1 MNWIKTSGA
10 SFKLLRLTN
19 FPRILQNDIRNLYYP
34 NLKYPNLNCG
44 KQLKK
49 NIKFPIKNLLSILQ
63 RVKQVLLAKKVS
75 STKKRRQLK
84 RKSPIKSIVRVKKYL
99 HLLNLT
105 TIANT
110 VDKMSV
116 YK

>member
-19 FPRILQNDIRNLYYP
+19 FPRILQNDIRNLY
-34 NLKYPNLNCG
+34 YPNLNCG

>member
-34 NLKYPNLNCG
+34 NLNCG

-49 NIKFPIKNLLSILQ
+49 NIKFPIKICFQYYSELN
-63 RVKQVLLAKKVS
+63 
-75 STKKRRQLK
+75 
-84 RKSPIKSIVRVKKYL
+84 KYW
-99 HLLNLT
+99 
-105 TIANT
+105 
-110 VDKMSV
+110 
-116 YK
+116 

>member
-1 MNWIKTSGA
+1 M
-10 SFKLLRLTN
+10 
-19 FPRILQNDIRNLYYP
+19 
-34 NLKYPNLNCG
+34 NCG

-49 NIKFPIKNLLSILQ
+49 NMKFPIKNLTILQ
-63 RVKQVLLAKKVS
+63 RVKQVLLVKKVS

-99 HLLNLT
+99 PLLNLT

-110 VDKMSV
+110 VDKTSV

>member
-1 MNWIKTSGA
+1 M
-10 SFKLLRLTN
+10 
-19 FPRILQNDIRNLYYP
+19 
-34 NLKYPNLNCG
+34 NCG

-49 NIKFPIKNLLSILQ
+49 NMKFPIKNLTILQ
-63 RVKQVLLAKKVS
+63 RVKQVLLVKKVS

-99 HLLNLT
+99 PLLDLT

-110 VDKMSV
+110 VDKTSV